1 VLYLEISR
9 NINFKHII
17 NMSFISIITPTFN
30 EVENIERLS
39 FQIKQICDSNKIN
52 YEQIIIDNNSED
64 GTVEVIKKLTS
75 QHKNIK
81 AILNQSNFG
90 HIKSPYY
97 ALLQSKGDATITM
110 TSDFQSPPELI
121 VDYYNKWMSGSKVVL
136 GRRKKVSDTFFLKI
150 IKFIYY
156 NFICKISN
164 HKMEKNITGEGLY
177 DKSVINI
184 LNTIKDPYPYIRG
197 LIFELG
203 FKIDFVDFNQPERQG
218 GTSKN
223 NLYTLFD
230 LGLLGVVK
238 HSNILLRLMIL
249 FGFFFG
255 IISLLISI
263 GFFFYKI
270 FYWDNFQLGI
280 APILIGFFG
289 ITSIQI
295 MIIGLIGE
303 YISVVLSYS
312 KNLPLVIEKERI
324 NFD

>member
-1 VLYLEISR
+1 
-9 NINFKHII
+9 
-17 NMSFISIITPTFN
+17 MSFISIITPTFN

-39 FQIKQICDSNKIN
+39 LQIKQICDSNKIN

-97 ALLQSKGDATITM
+97 ALLQSKGDGTITM

>member
-1 VLYLEISR
+1 
-9 NINFKHII
+9 
-17 NMSFISIITPTFN
+17 MSFISIITPTFN

-39 FQIKQICDSNKIN
+39 LQIKQICVSNKIN